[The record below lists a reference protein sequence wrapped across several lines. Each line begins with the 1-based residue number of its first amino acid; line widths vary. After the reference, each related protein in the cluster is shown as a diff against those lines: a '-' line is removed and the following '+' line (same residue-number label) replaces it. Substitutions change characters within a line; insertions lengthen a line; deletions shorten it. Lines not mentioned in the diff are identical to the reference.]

1 MCDYY
6 PPSMVVQKL
15 YLIMLE
21 FKQECPFCGKNITFV
36 SHLKRHIESV
46 HGGKTFQC
54 EYCEHKFT
62 QKGSLNNHIQS
73 IHEGKTIQC
82 QYCNYKAT
90 QKGSL
95 KRHSY
100 F

>member
-6 PPSMVVQKL
+6 PPSMLVQKL

-21 FKQECPFCGKNITFV
+21 FKQECPFCGKIITFM

-54 EYCEHKFT
+54 EHCDYEVRE
-62 QKGSLNNHIQS
+62 KGRLNKHIKS
-73 IHEGKTIQC
+73 IHEVKI
-82 QYCNYKAT
+82 
-90 QKGSL
+90 L
-95 KRHSY
+95 
-100 F
+100 